1 MFRRRRIYALGVLGG
16 TVMLMVAAMAA
27 PASAEVIQGPCTGSA
42 QFSNGAFADQST
54 PLDDVIEVPDQ
65 DTVIYAGDTT
75 LSPPDEEEPFSG
87 DVSVR
92 LPIGGSW
99 VVVSWPVPPGE
110 TESVS
115 DAGVYTYE
123 VPGFVPRGTGG
134 LEVTAFHTQR
144 GQTCVVAVSMSL
156 EGSPGPAAII
166 GATGTIVFAAGVA
179 GAGLRKKVV

>member
-1 MFRRRRIYALGVLGG
+1 MFKRRRIFALAVLGG
-16 TVMLMVAAMAA
+16 TTMLMVAGMAA

-42 QFSNGAFADQST
+42 QFSNGAIVTEST
-54 PLDDVIEVPDQ
+54 PLDDVIEVPDE
-65 DTVIYAGDTT
+65 DTVIYSGDTH
-75 LSPPDEEEPFSG
+75 LSPPDEPEGFSG

-99 VVVSWPVPPGE
+99 VVVNWPVPSGE

-115 DAGVYTYE
+115 DAGTHTYE

-144 GQTCVVAVSMSL
+144 GQTCMVAFAVTI

-166 GATGTIVFAAGVA
+166 GATGTFAFAAGVV